1 VKTGFFVRAVPPI
14 LAPAGG
20 VQSAGR
26 HDVQIQAL
34 AEAVQTLNAGDA
46 LQLELPPGQW
56 QVLQQYLVRHEIR
69 AGDLLIRQ
77 GDHDRTMY
85 LLETGNLQVFV
96 NQGTPGTQR
105 LAILRPGSVAGE
117 VGLFGDLPRMANV
130 EAMTNCVVWA
140 LRMPRFE
147 ELAARVPLLALQLV
161 RACAGTLAARVRA
174 NIERHEALV

>member
-1 VKTGFFVRAVPPI
+1 MDIR
-14 LAPAGG
+14 
-20 VQSAGR
+20 
-26 HDVQIQAL
+26 AL
-34 AEAVQTLNAGDA
+34 AQAVQTLNAEDA

-77 GDHDRTMY
+77 GDRERTMY
-85 LLETGNLQVFV
+85 LLESGNLQVFV
-96 NQGTPGTQR
+96 NQGTPGTHR

-117 VGLFGDLPRMANV
+117 VGLFGDQPRMANV

-147 ELAARVPLLALQLV
+147 ELSARVPPLALELV
-161 RACAGTLAARVRA
+161 RACAATLAARVRA
-174 NIERHEALV
+174 NMERQAALA

>member
-1 VKTGFFVRAVPPI
+1 MKTGFFVRAVPPI

-77 GDHDRTMY
+77 GDHDRTMA
-85 LLETGNLQVFV
+85 LLESGNLEVFV
-96 NQGTPGTQR
+96 NQGTPGTHR

-147 ELAARVPLLALQLV
+147 ELAARVPQLALELV
-161 RACAGTLAARVRA
+161 RACAATLAARVRA
-174 NIERHEALV
+174 NIERHEALA